1 MPLPKNVSYEEYTD
15 VQFLVKGHARLSRHG
30 RITRVPY
37 GRRGRDEVRI
47 CNAIGEPSLK
57 FGFLPIRK
65 RCCFHVVDNAIP
77 DCFSDLEPFLDTE
90 AVDPEVVQ

>member
-1 MPLPKNVSYEEYTD
+1 MKHREER
-15 VQFLVKGHARLSRHG
+15 QEESSFRSCERLGFDIRPGPHG
-30 RITRVPY
+30 I
-37 GRRGRDEVRI
+37 RI

-90 AVDPEVVQ
+90 AIDPEVVQ